1 MPWRGT
7 PMTGEDPLIVRT
19 PVLICIELA
28 FATGIAIV
36 LSIHLGRQGIITGL
50 VICAIAIIIPVAAK
64 EMGRFLDSSS
74 GNYYRGSPRR
84 CGSVRYRRRLRSPSP
99 MGGKTPGKEVSE
111 SLSQDREAV
120 GTR

>member
-7 PMTGEDPLIVRT
+7 PMTDDALIMKT
-19 PVLICIELA
+19 PALICIELA
-28 FATGIAIV
+28 FAIGIAIV
-36 LSIHLGRQGIITGL
+36 LSIHLGWQGIITGL

-84 CGSVRYRRRLRSPSP
+84 CGRARYRRRPRSPSP
-99 MGGKTPGKEVSE
+99 TGGKTPGKEVSG
-111 SLSQDREAV
+111 SLSQNGEAV
-120 GTR
+120 GTQ

>member
-1 MPWRGT
+1 
-7 PMTGEDPLIVRT
+7 MTGEDPLIVRT

-74 GNYYRGSPRR
+74 GNYYRGNPRR
-84 CGSVRYRRRLRSPSP
+84 CGSVRYRRRRLRSPSP
-99 MGGKTPGKEVSE
+99 TGGKTPGKEVSE
-111 SLSQDREAV
+111 SLSQEGEAV